1 MSAQKDSDLCKSM
14 PIAPGTFGRQDC
26 MCRVEHYAARRWEEN
41 EAYTRP
47 NTTYLSDAE
56 MTLSML
62 LCR

>member
-1 MSAQKDSDLCKSM
+1 M